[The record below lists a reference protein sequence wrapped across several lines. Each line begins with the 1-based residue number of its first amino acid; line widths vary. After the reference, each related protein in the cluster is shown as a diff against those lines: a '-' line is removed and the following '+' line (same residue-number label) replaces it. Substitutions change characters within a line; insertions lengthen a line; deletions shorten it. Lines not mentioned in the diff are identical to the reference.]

1 MRRRSILGVLRRRE
15 QVSDFTLHPRLEAD
29 TVFVGDWPL
38 CRILLMNDQRFHWL
52 ILVPR
57 VAHASEMFDL
67 GSEDQAAAIA
77 EAARAGAALKT
88 WCGAD
93 KINIAALGNVV
104 PQLHI
109 HVIARKV
116 GDAAWPAPV
125 WSASGQAI
133 PYPDPNAVASVL
145 RAAL

>member
-1 MRRRSILGVLRRRE
+1 M
-15 QVSDFTLHPRLEAD
+15 SDFALHPRLEAD
-29 TVFVGDWPL
+29 TVFVSDWPL
-38 CRILLMNDQRFHWL
+38 CRVLLMNDQRFTWL

-67 GSEDQAAAIA
+67 SSDDQAMVIR
-77 EAARAGAALKT
+77 EASRLGAALKA
-88 WCGAD
+88 WSGAD

-109 HVIARKV
+109 HVIARKI

-125 WSASGQAI
+125 WSAAGPAI
-133 PYPDPNAVASVL
+133 PYPDPNAIATEL
-145 RAAL
+145 RGAL